1 MKKIMISIVALL
13 ICNFVQA
20 QVTIGTLD
28 VPHEGALL
36 DLKENNKVSRTEPN
50 ATKGLLFPKVS
61 LSSSTSLEPL
71 FSTTA
76 EPHKTSSM
84 GMVVYNVNDK
94 AAGIKIGLCVWNGDE
109 WVATGESG
117 PWMKAET
124 TDFATENTD
133 SIYQM
138 GPVAIG
144 HSGAVDPSA
153 ILNVEATNQG
163 VLFPRVTL
171 SSTTD
176 VTTIKNPTKGLLVF
190 NTGDG
195 ALDYTGYVFWNGTE
209 WVSLT
214 SGSLA
219 PGTIGAI
226 TCNNISLTPAI
237 YEAGVPYDGT
247 MTVPY
252 TGSNGGVYP
261 AITIGPVNGL
271 TATLPAGNFTAGDG
285 TLAFHITGTPT
296 VTTPDVTTFPLT
308 IGGKTCNAMI
318 GAGDGIAPGDLVYY
332 HTPPMPAHVGSGG
345 ENGNVAANWMNY
357 YVNDLPVIGGKLRL
371 DGYFDAAVAG
381 PDRVSFNPRL
391 VNITD
396 SPVKIWFAAMTTVDA
411 YNGANLVLRPNS
423 WVNLDNGIY
432 STWGANSSMSTPTA
446 NNVAASAPNGGG
458 ITGYGSSNIANRT
471 HGEVLQL
478 DLSLDDKWYRIYYFM
493 IVDNQDRANANAS
506 QCVRRCYM
514 SIQRL
519 Y

>member
-261 AITIGPVNGL
+261 AMTIGPVNGL
-271 TATLPAGNFTAGDG
+271 TATMPAGNFSPGAG

-308 IGGKTCNAMI
+308 IGGKTCEAVV
-318 GAGDGIAPGDLVYY
+318 GAGDGIAPGDLVFYATSELPSSAY
-332 HTPPMPAHVGSGG
+332 GSGG
-345 ENGNVAANWMNY
+345 ATTGTQAQGWMSY
-357 YVNDLPVIGGKLRL
+357 YDSDLPVVGGKLRL
-371 DGYFDAAVAG
+371 DGYYHTAIASATLTVT
-381 PDRVSFNPRL
+381 FNPRL

-396 SPVKIWFAAMTTVDA
+396 SNVRFSFSAMTTIDH
-411 YNGANLVLRPNS
+411 YNGNNIVLAPGAS
-423 WVNLDNGIY
+423 LNLDDGIY
-432 STWGANSSMSTPTA
+432 FTA
-446 NNVAASAPNGGG
+446 SP
-458 ITGYGSSNIANRT
+458 NRT
-471 HGEVLQL
+471 DANAYAGVASTTQGNTEVVTL
-478 DLSLDDKWYRIYYFM
+478 DLELDNKWYRIYYYPV
-493 IVDNQDRANANAS
+493 IDNKNQTNTANMTKK
-506 QCVRRCYM
+506 VYL